1 MEFYNLFDPL
11 KDKDLKCIF
20 ELTNNDKNI
29 KLIFENL
36 CQYWMLDQNEDNTLL
51 KQKEFPIKEFTRCLK
66 VLENLGLVIFAKRKV
81 YTSEHEHSEID
92 LYKRF
97 IPNIKYIDAIRIEE
111 AQNVR

>member
-1 MEFYNLFDPL
+1 
-11 KDKDLKCIF
+11 
-20 ELTNNDKNI
+20 
-29 KLIFENL
+29 
-36 CQYWMLDQNEDNTLL
+36 MLDQNEDNTLL

-66 VLENLGLVIFAKRKV
+66 VLENLGLVIFDKRKV